1 MEDFARHLI
10 CRLSPDQI
18 ETIHRNMLRIV
29 SEVGMKIESGPML
42 DRMAEYGG
50 IVDKAASIVRFSPEF
65 VEAFIADSDKVDW
78 DAIEPQLN
86 SSGGMYVGRYL
97 DPETDRFER
106 WSEDRIR
113 KYAKLAHYLPE
124 IDGVHM
130 FGCPIQELPAVAHP
144 LWQRY
149 LAWKHGAR
157 SGGSIWDI
165 RLCPYILEMCE
176 VMAQATGRK
185 PSDYFAG
192 AVYLNSPLR
201 LAASEAEHFLYFTDR
216 GMTVGIG
223 HMMSAGGSAP
233 TTLAGAITLF
243 LAESMFIN
251 IIRRAY
257 CGAKILSTP
266 CTISVLDMKSLMYP
280 YGRPE
285 RVIANVMMA
294 QVARWYGASY
304 SGHCGHSDAKRPS
317 CEAGAQKVMTALP
330 VLMVGGRASIGAGL
344 LSVDEVFSPIQMIL
358 DNEIV
363 GALRRIIRGCEI
375 SDETIA
381 VDLIKEIGPGGFF
394 TDTDHTARTF
404 RTEHWQPTLWA
415 REMYGTWAGGD
426 TKTDLERAVDIYHE
440 IMDRLDPPRPI
451 SDETEEI
458 LRAIVER
465 AVRDL
470 S

>member
-1 MEDFARHLI
+1 MI
-10 CRLSPDQI
+10 CRLRCEQI

-29 SEVGMKIESGPML
+29 SEVGMKIESDPML
-42 DRMAEYGG
+42 EKLAEFGGAVDRAE
-50 IVDKAASIVRFSPEF
+50 SIVRFSPEF
-65 VEAFIADSDKVDW
+65 VEAFIADSTRVDW
-78 DAIEPQLN
+78 DAIEPHLN
-86 SSGGMYVGRYL
+86 ASGGMYVGRYL
-97 DPETDRFER
+97 DPETDRFEH
-106 WSEDRIR
+106 WTEERIA
-113 KYAKLAHYLPE
+113 KYVKLAHYLPE
-124 IDGVHM
+124 IDGAHM
-130 FGCPIQELPAVAHP
+130 LGCPIQELPAVAHP

-149 LAWKHGAR
+149 LAWKYGAR

-165 RLCPYILEMCE
+165 RLCPYIEEMCS
-176 VMAQATGRK
+176 VMAEATGKK
-185 PSDYFAG
+185 PVDYFAG
-192 AVYLNSPLR
+192 SVYLNSPLR
-201 LAASEAEHFLYFTDR
+201 LAASEAEHFLYFGDR
-216 GMTVGIG
+216 GMSVGIG

-257 CGAKILSTP
+257 GGAKTLATP

-330 VLMVGGRASIGAGL
+330 VLMVGGRASIASGL

-363 GALRRIIRGCEI
+363 AALRRIIRGCKI
-375 SDETIA
+375 TDETIA
-381 VDLIKEIGPGGFF
+381 VDLIKGVGPGGFF

-404 RTEHWQPTLWA
+404 RTEQWQPTLWA
-415 REMYGTWAGGD
+415 QEMYDAWANGEAKAD
-426 TKTDLERAVDIYHE
+426 AERAVDLYYD
-440 IMDRLDPPRPI
+440 IMSRPDPPRPI
-451 SDETEEI
+451 SDETEQA
-458 LRAIVER
+458 LRGIVEDAAR
-465 AVRDL
+465 KL